1 MDDGVSG
8 YPDGRKGRS
17 GIGDGAMTMDSNL
30 DRSGA
35 AGQVSRMSRDV
46 FETVEHVIYVA
57 LAVLLSLAAV
67 LALFSAG
74 LAMFGALQHWSDLD
88 PVLTVVE
95 RLLFALM
102 LIEILHTVRA
112 SIRSGS
118 LTAEPF
124 LVVGLI
130 ASIRRMLVITLES
143 SQQTQAGNWSAESES
158 LFRAA
163 MTELAVLGG
172 IILVL
177 VVSIFLLRRRHAG
190 AA

>member
-1 MDDGVSG
+1 
-8 YPDGRKGRS
+8 
-17 GIGDGAMTMDSNL
+17 MDSEL
-30 DRSGA
+30 DRSGT
-35 AGQVSRMSRDV
+35 AGQVSRLSRDV
-46 FETVEHVIYVA
+46 FETVEHAVYVA

-67 LALFSAG
+67 MALASAG
-74 LAMFGALQHWSDLD
+74 LAMVGALRHWSDLD
-88 PVLTVVE
+88 PVLVVVE

-143 SQQTQAGNWSAESES
+143 SQQTQSGNWSAESAS
-158 LFRAA
+158 LFGAA

-177 VVSIFLLRRRHAG
+177 VVSIFLLRRRHSG
-190 AA
+190 